1 MDKRIANLYHTA
13 RSAGV
18 CLDGPPPD
26 SGLMLQAVVYLWPG
40 ARPAAQVPI
49 PAHHHRAT
57 F

>member
-26 SGLMLQAVVYLWPG
+26 SGLMLQAIVYLCQ
-40 ARPAAQVPI
+40 ARRPAAPVPI
-49 PAHHHRAT
+49 PADPHRT
-57 F
+57 TV